1 MLTEFV
7 DYVYSFYGD
16 KKEALYP
23 LFNVD
28 TDKQV
33 DKTDILGAVYDYLH
47 EITRRNDEYFTWGDG
62 DSLDR
67 ERVRD
72 ILVIKYG
79 YDKTFYGDK
88 KEALYPLFNVDND
101 KQVTKA
107 DIICATYDYLHE
119 VNKRNDDHFTWGDG
133 DSLDRERVRDIL
145 VIKYGYDK
153 TFYGG
158 SVLWEDFRND

>member
-1 MLTEFV
+1 MNSGTSNTRLNDMLVEFT

-23 LFNVD
+23 LFNVE

-33 DKTDILGAVYDYLH
+33 DKQDILSATYDYLH
-47 EITRRNDEYFTWGDG
+47 EVNKRNDEYFTWGDG

-79 YDKTFYGDK
+79 YDKEY
-88 KEALYPLFNVDND
+88 
-101 KQVTKA
+101 
-107 DIICATYDYLHE
+107 
-119 VNKRNDDHFTWGDG
+119 
-133 DSLDRERVRDIL
+133 
-145 VIKYGYDK
+145 
-153 TFYGG
+153 YGG
-158 SVLWEDFRND
+158 SVLWEDFQNEL

>member
-1 MLTEFV
+1 MNSGTSNTRLSDMLDEFT

-23 LFNVD
+23 LFNVE

-33 DKTDILGAVYDYLH
+33 DKQDIL
-47 EITRRNDEYFTWGDG
+47 
-62 DSLDR
+62 S
-67 ERVRD
+67 
-72 ILVIKYG
+72 
-79 YDKTFYGDK
+79 
-88 KEALYPLFNVDND
+88 
-101 KQVTKA
+101 
-107 DIICATYDYLHE
+107 ATYDYLHE
-119 VNKRNDDHFTWGDG
+119 INKRNDDLFTWGDG

-158 SVLWEDFRND
+158 SVLWEDFSNDK

>member
-1 MLTEFV
+1 MNSGYSTISSTYLSDMLTDFV

-23 LFNVD
+23 LYYVD
-28 TDKQV
+28 TDKNV
-33 DKTDILGAVYDYLH
+33 H
-47 EITRRNDEYFTWGDG
+47 
-62 DSLDR
+62 LDR
-67 ERVRD
+67 
-72 ILVIKYG
+72 
-79 YDKTFYGDK
+79 
-88 KEALYPLFNVDND
+88 
-101 KQVTKA
+101 QVTKV
-107 DIICATYDYLHE
+107 DILSATYDYLHE

-158 SVLWEDFRND
+158 SVLWEDFQNEFWSTNEN

>member
-1 MLTEFV
+1 MNSGISNTRLNDMLIEFT

-28 TDKQV
+28 NDKQV
-33 DKTDILGAVYDYLH
+33 DKKDIL
-47 EITRRNDEYFTWGDG
+47 
-62 DSLDR
+62 S
-67 ERVRD
+67 
-72 ILVIKYG
+72 
-79 YDKTFYGDK
+79 
-88 KEALYPLFNVDND
+88 
-101 KQVTKA
+101 
-107 DIICATYDYLHE
+107 ATYDYLHE
-119 VNKRNDDHFTWGDG
+119 INKRNDEHFTWGDG

-158 SVLWEDFRND
+158 SVLWEDFRNEK